1 MYLFQ
6 KTEKLHDPKTTGG
19 LDVAGVMRW
28 ERPPDGWPR
37 IPAEPTLFIHSQ
49 FTAHEHYPNS
59 IADIAGY
66 WAEDRILGG
75 VPLFDHSQAWGDQD
89 EPNVY
94 FQSCRK
100 HTTFRVWQLLDEQQ
114 ADLISFLLDGE
125 DKVNSASQPLPVL
138 PSRANTVRVDPEDA
152 IPVHNIYRDL
162 YEREPPREH
171 SRMMDWRRSCHR
183 NSRDDPQMDDESL
196 EEKIARYNR
205 M

>member
-1 MYLFQ
+1 
-6 KTEKLHDPKTTGG
+6 
-19 LDVAGVMRW
+19 MRW

-49 FTAHEHYPNS
+49 FTAHEQYPNG
-59 IADIAGY
+59 IADIVGY
-66 WAEDRILGG
+66 WVEDRVLGG
-75 VPLFDHSQAWGDQD
+75 VPLFDHSQVWKDED

-94 FQSCRK
+94 FQSCRRS
-100 HTTFRVWQLLDEQQ
+100 TTFRVWQLLDEQQ
-114 ADLISFLLDGE
+114 ADLASFLLRDDNESG
-125 DKVNSASQPLPVL
+125 SATGPLPIL
-138 PSRANTVRVDPEDA
+138 PSRANTVRVDPDDA

-162 YEREPPREH
+162 YERRPPREQL
-171 SRMMDWRRSCHR
+171 RMMEGRGSCHR